1 MLEQTV
7 VAAPPKDS
15 VTDSVEPPVAKAAPK
30 RERLP
35 ASLAI
40 AGLVVALGAAAGAGV
55 MLLHKRDA
63 SAQEALSRKAT
74 VALGPLVRVVR
85 VNVTPAVRV
94 VTLPAEVRAAQRSQL
109 FAKVSGYVTRVLV
122 DKGDRVKKG
131 DLLAEIE
138 SPDSDQQ
145 ERGASADLDLKKL
158 QLGRL
163 EKLLPSGAVSPQDV
177 DQARAAVLVAQSTL
191 ERARV
196 LRSYEKI
203 RAPFDGVVT
212 ARFADPGALLPA
224 ATSST
229 TSAQPVL
236 ELASLGLLRATLQL
250 GQEDAS
256 LVRLG
261 DVVTIDVPGGAQVE
275 AKVSRF
281 SKAIDLK
288 TRTMLAEIDLLN
300 PPENLYPGAFVQVAL
315 TMRGTPRPLVPA
327 EALITRSGVLVVPTV
342 TDSKV
347 HLQPVRAGIDDGR
360 TVEILSGLKGG
371 ELIALNLGSDA
382 VEGGAVQALPE
393 KVEKR

>member
-1 MLEQTV
+1 MLEQSAV
-7 VAAPPKDS
+7 VEPSKDS
-15 VTDSVEPPVAKAAPK
+15 VIEAVEPPVAKATPR

-40 AGLVVALGAAAGAGV
+40 AGLTVALGAAAGAGV
-55 MLLHKRDA
+55 MLLHKREA

-85 VNVTPAVRV
+85 VNVTSAARV
-94 VTLPAEVRAAQRSQL
+94 ISLPAEVRAAQRSQL
-109 FAKVSGYVTRVLV
+109 FAKVSGYLTRVLV

-131 DLLAEIE
+131 DLLAELE

-145 ERGASADLDLKKL
+145 ERGASAELDLKRL

-163 EKLLPSGAVSPQDV
+163 EKLLPNGAVSPQDV

-196 LRSYEKI
+196 LRSYQKL

-261 DVVTIDVPGGAQVE
+261 DLVAVDVPGGARLE
-275 AKVSRF
+275 AKISRF
-281 SKAIDLK
+281 SRSIDLK
-288 TRTMLAEIDLLN
+288 TRTMLAEIDLAD
-300 PPENLYPGAFVQVAL
+300 PPEHLYPGAFVQVAL
-315 TMRGTPRPLVPA
+315 TMRGTPRPLVPV
-327 EALITRSGVLVVPTV
+327 EALITRAGTLVVPTV
-342 TDSKV
+342 VDGKV
-347 HLQPVRAGIDDGR
+347 HLQPVRTGVDDGR
-360 TVEILSGLKGG
+360 TVEILSGLQGG
-371 ELIALNLGSDA
+371 ELVALNLGSDA